1 MKIVKIGAMWC
12 PGCIIMY
19 KIWDKIAKEYDID
32 IVSYDI
38 DMDSEEVEKFS
49 VGSTLPV
56 IIFYKD
62 NVEYKRL
69 IGEKKY
75 QDIEKIILEMRSISE
90 EV

>member
-12 PGCIIMY
+12 PGCIVMHKVWAQIE
-19 KIWDKIAKEYDID
+19 KEYEGIE
-32 IVSYDI
+32 IVTYDL
-38 DMDSEEVEKFS
+38 DMDSEEVEKYE

-62 NVEYKRL
+62 DAEYKRL

-75 QDIEKIILEMRSISE
+75 EDIEAIILEMRNN
-90 EV
+90 

>member
-12 PGCIIMY
+12 PGCIIMHKVWN
-19 KIWDKIAKEYDID
+19 KIEANYNVDIT
-32 IVSYDI
+32 SYDI
-38 DMDSEEVEKFS
+38 DMDSDEVEKYN

-56 IIFYKD
+56 IIFFDGEK
-62 NVEYKRL
+62 EYKRL

-75 QDIEKIILEMRSISE
+75 EDVENVILEMRNINE

>member
-12 PGCIIMY
+12 PGCIVMHKVWTQIE
-19 KIWDKIAKEYDID
+19 KEYPNVEITT
-32 IVSYDI
+32 YDL
-38 DMDSEEVEKFS
+38 DMDSEEVEKYQ

-62 NVEYKRL
+62 DTEYNRL

-75 QDIEKIILEMRSISE
+75 SDIEEIILEMRNN
-90 EV
+90 

>member
-12 PGCIIMY
+12 PGCIVMHKVWAQIE
-19 KIWDKIAKEYDID
+19 KEYDGIE
-32 IVSYDI
+32 IVTYDL
-38 DMDSEEVEKFS
+38 DMDSEEVEKYE

-62 NVEYKRL
+62 DVEYKRL

-75 QDIEKIILEMRSISE
+75 NDIADVILEMRNK
-90 EV
+90 

>member
-12 PGCIIMY
+12 PGCIVMHKVWAQIE
-19 KIWDKIAKEYDID
+19 KEYDGIE
-32 IVSYDI
+32 IVTYDL
-38 DMDSEEVEKFS
+38 DMDSEEVEKYE

-62 NVEYKRL
+62 DVEYKRL

-75 QDIEKIILEMRSISE
+75 GDIETIILEMRNN
-90 EV
+90 